1 MNYEKF
7 AYLYDELMSDAPYE
21 QWVSFVLKIIKQTG
35 ITDRKLLDVGCGTGN
50 TAIPLSEHGFEVT
63 AVDLSDEML
72 IVAKEKSDAK
82 GVNIRY
88 FQQDMK
94 ELGGLGYFDVVI
106 SLCDSINYLSN
117 EDEVETTFRR
127 IYNHLNN
134 NGIFVFDVHSIYKI
148 NEIFTGNTFADSGEE
163 VAYIW
168 ECFRGDW
175 DYSVEHELS
184 FFIKNSADLYE
195 RFDELHKQRTYP
207 IKFYKQALERAGFR
221 LEQVTGDFSVDTL
234 AEDSQRWFFVAKK
247 EALLKKY

>member
-35 ITDRKLLDVGCGTGN
+35 ITNCKLLDVGCGTGN
-50 TAIPLSEHGFEVT
+50 VAIPLSEQGLDVT

-72 IVAKEKSDAK
+72 IVAKEKSEAK
-82 GVNIRY
+82 GTDIKF

-94 ELGGLGYFDVVI
+94 ELEGLGIFDVVI
-106 SLCDSINYLSN
+106 SLCDSVNYLN
-117 EDEVETTFRR
+117 NQDEVATTFQRV
-127 IYNHLNN
+127 YDHLNY
-134 NGIFVFDVHSIYKI
+134 NGVFVFDVHSIYKI
-148 NEIFTGNTFADSGEE
+148 NEIFKGHTFAHSGEE
-163 VAYIW
+163 IAYIW
-168 ECFRGDW
+168 ECFAGEW
-175 DYSVEHELS
+175 EHSVEHELS

-207 IKFYKQALERAGFR
+207 MKFYKQALESSGFTV
-221 LEQVTGDFSVDTL
+221 EQVTGDFSFDTL

-247 EALLKKY
+247 EA